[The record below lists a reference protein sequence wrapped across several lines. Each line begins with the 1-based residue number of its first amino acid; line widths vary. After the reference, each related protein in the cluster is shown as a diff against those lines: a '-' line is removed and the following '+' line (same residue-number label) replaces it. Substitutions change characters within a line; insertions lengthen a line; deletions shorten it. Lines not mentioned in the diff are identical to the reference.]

1 MPTLYDNISKICVK
15 GAMKLAIILKGIQI
29 YHSGV
34 LARGDFALPF
44 GNTSPDNAANTVDA
58 SNFVLLP
65 GFADVH
71 VHLREPGFSYLI
83 RRQSHRARARRR
95 TADIL
100 PYAPCPI

>member
-1 MPTLYDNISKICVK
+1 
-15 GAMKLAIILKGIQI
+15 MKLGIILKGIQI

-34 LARGDFALPF
+34 LTRGDFALPF
-44 GNTSPDNAANTVDA
+44 GNISPDNAVNTVDA
-58 SNFVLLP
+58 SDFVLLP

-71 VHLREPGFSYLI
+71 VHLREPGFLI
-83 RRQSHRARARRR
+83 RRQSRRARARRR